1 MANTRELRRRIKS
14 VKNTAQ
20 ITKAMQMVA
29 ATKMRRA
36 QLQAEAGDPYA
47 QTLNATLKSLAE
59 VVDPGLNPLLQ
70 ENDAK
75 SIGVILLSTDK
86 GLVGALNT
94 NVLRATSNF
103 IREKQNL
110 KFYTIGKKGRQYLVK
125 TSKELVADFE
135 NPDQVTFRQAKQLA
149 RLAVKAFLDKEIK
162 ELYLIYPD
170 FISTLRQEPRVEKL
184 LPIAAES
191 LHVESS
197 FNSHPEL
204 GSGSTGIP
212 KQVRNDKGGQ
222 NDQQEF
228 IIEPNPYELLDFV
241 LNHSVES
248 RIYKALLETKASQF
262 SAQMMAMQNAT
273 DNAKELVSDLTL
285 SYNQIRQDS
294 ITRELLEITSAQAA
308 LE

>member
-47 QTLNATLKSLAE
+47 QTLNSTLKSLAE
-59 VVDPGLNPLLQ
+59 VVDPSLNPLLQ

-75 SIGVILLSTDK
+75 NIGVILLSTDK

-94 NVLRATSNF
+94 NVIRTASNF
-103 IREKQNL
+103 IKEKQNL
-110 KFYTIGKKGRQYLVK
+110 KFYTIGKKGRQFLVK
-125 TSKELVADFE
+125 TNKELIADFE

-184 LPIAAES
+184 LPIS
-191 LHVESS
+191 DLLFVISDSS
-197 FNSHPEL
+197 EN
-204 GSGSTGIP
+204 
-212 KQVRNDKGGQ
+212 KNDKRITTNGERTNQ
-222 NDQQEF
+222 YL
-228 IIEPNPYELLDFV
+228 IEPNPTELLDFV